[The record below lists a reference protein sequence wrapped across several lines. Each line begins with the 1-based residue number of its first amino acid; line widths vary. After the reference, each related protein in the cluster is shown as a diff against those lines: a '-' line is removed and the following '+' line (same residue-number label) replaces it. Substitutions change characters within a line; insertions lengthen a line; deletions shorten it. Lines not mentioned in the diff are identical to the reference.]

1 MRLLIALIVALV
13 TIFGSLFGLRRCEG
27 SQMPPTT
34 SSAPLTSVVREPAA
48 VALLIDRE
56 GDRLFVPIN

>member
-34 SSAPLTSVVREPAA
+34 SSAPLTSVVF
-48 VALLIDRE
+48 
-56 GDRLFVPIN
+56 G

>member
-27 SQMPPTT
+27 SELPSNTM
-34 SSAPLTSVVREPAA
+34 SAPLYSLASR
-48 VALLIDRE
+48 
-56 GDRLFVPIN
+56 